1 MCVFLIFRV
10 VPISKTR
17 NMHDIDLFMYF
28 PILDLDKKNPNLLD
42 QVSEL
47 RTQNYEMD
55 ILGTTPLGIMRN
67 TIEIVF
73 CLILCLAIYCLKRN
87 QTSLE
92 NKLLKI
98 SPPEHQNLEIPSQNE
113 IQRIELLYSNAQ
125 SFVFTEKH
133 KNFATKPESKVQKG
147 ALFSIYPSNTF
158 EPRQDSNKISGGGR
172 YQIVGVSTQ
181 KSGGALY
188 SDLPKKWGGTI

>member
-1 MCVFLIFRV
+1 M
-10 VPISKTR
+10 
-17 NMHDIDLFMYF
+17 
-28 PILDLDKKNPNLLD
+28 D

-47 RTQNYEMD
+47 TQNYEKD

-73 CLILCLAIYCLKRN
+73 CLILCLAIYRLKRN

-92 NKLLKI
+92 NKFLKI
-98 SPPEHQNLEIPSQNE
+98 SPPEHQNLEIPNQNE

-147 ALFSIYPSNTF
+147 ALFTLLRKIPIYPSNTF
-158 EPRQDSNKISGGGR
+158 EPRQDSNKIRGGGR

-188 SDLPKKWGGTI
+188 SDPPKKWGGTI